1 LLGTPL
7 AQAIGWALLH
17 LLWQGV
23 LVAAILAATLALLSK
38 QSANARYLA
47 SCGALALLV
56 VLGAA
61 TAYQAYDGSQAIV
74 ANDGGRI
81 VFAPAA
87 TAGLM
92 TADMTS
98 PVPESR
104 LTILASYIKSH
115 LPQIVLVWLTGV
127 LLLSIRLLFG
137 WLRAHS
143 IAKKNASEAAPEWQR
158 SAGR

>member
-1 LLGTPL
+1 MNGISNLLGTPL

-61 TAYQAYDGSQAIV
+61 TAYRSYEGSGELGVGSGSEAT
-74 ANDGGRI
+74 N
-81 VFAPAA
+81 FAPLVAA
-87 TAGLM
+87 AANLS
-92 TADMTS
+92 ADTVS
-98 PVPESR
+98 SNTPPPTPHP
-104 LTILASYIKSH
+104 LITYTKSH

-127 LLLSIRLLFG
+127 LLLSVRLLFG
-137 WLRAHS
+137 WLRA
-143 IAKKNASEAAPEWQR
+143 
-158 SAGR
+158 

>member
-1 LLGTPL
+1 MNGISNLLGTPL

-61 TAYQAYDGSQAIV
+61 TAYRSYEGNGELGVGSRSEIV
-74 ANDGGRI
+74 L
-81 VFAPAA
+81 APAA
-87 TAGLM
+87 APSAAPDV
-92 TADMTS
+92 ADSNT
-98 PVPESR
+98 P
-104 LTILASYIKSH
+104 LATPHPLINYTKSH

-127 LLLSIRLLFG
+127 LLLSVRLLFG

-143 IAKKNASEAAPEWQR
+143 
-158 SAGR
+158 

>member
-1 LLGTPL
+1 MNAISTLLGTPL

-61 TAYQAYDGSQAIV
+61 TAYRSYE
-74 ANDGGRI
+74 GGRESG
-81 VFAPAA
+81 VGSRSEGTNAVLAAP
-87 TAGLM
+87 TPSTPELM
-92 TADMTS
+92 ISDARPPTTDSLITY
-98 PVPESR
+98 
-104 LTILASYIKSH
+104 TKSH
-115 LPQIVLVWLTGV
+115 LP
-127 LLLSIRLLFG
+127 
-137 WLRAHS
+137 
-143 IAKKNASEAAPEWQR
+143 
-158 SAGR
+158 